1 MVILRQKMRAKPDK
15 SDELMAALAEIITPA
30 RATEGVISLD
40 IARVLL
46 EPDSFIATA
55 VYEDGA
61 ALERQES
68 RPEVH
73 KVMAMLPESLAAP
86 LERTIFDASLDPALV
101 LTRRQL
107 DLVATAPRPEEKHH
121 AHEPQIGKE
130 PG

>member
-1 MVILRQKMRAKPDK
+1 MLILRQKMRAKPDK

-68 RPEVH
+68 HPEVH
-73 KVMAMLPESLAAP
+73 KVMAMLPQSLAAP
-86 LERTIFDASLDPALV
+86 VERTIFDASIDPALV
-101 LTRRQL
+101 
-107 DLVATAPRPEEKHH
+107 
-121 AHEPQIGKE
+121 
-130 PG
+130 

>member
-1 MVILRQKMRAKPDK
+1 MIILHQKMRAKPDMR
-15 SDELMAALAEIITPA
+15 DDLMAALAEIITPA

-46 EPDSFIATA
+46 EPDSFIATV
-55 VYEDGA
+55 VYADGA

-86 LERTIFDASLDPALV
+86 LERTIFDASPNPALV
-101 LTRRQL
+101 
-107 DLVATAPRPEEKHH
+107 
-121 AHEPQIGKE
+121 
-130 PG
+130 

>member
-1 MVILRQKMRAKPDK
+1 MIILRQKMRAKPDK
-15 SDELMAALAEIITPA
+15 IDELMAALAEIITPA

-46 EPDSFIATA
+46 EPHSFIATV

-73 KVMAMLPESLAAP
+73 KVMAILPESLAAP
-86 LERTIFDASLDPALV
+86 LERTIFDASVDPALV
-101 LTRRQL
+101 E
-107 DLVATAPRPEEKHH
+107 RPPDSDAYKEKHH
-121 AHEPQIGKE
+121 EHEPRISEK
-130 PG
+130 PR